1 MIGYFWDD
9 FVPKSFFWHKNS
21 NSNKNFCNH
30 SKRTKKYLYKILQGN
45 VIEFINYKI
54 IEFYR
59 VVPIDWT
66 ALHPV
71 LSQQTTFYKSK
82 VDHLLILKCFHEKTN
97 ENFVRELK
105 LV

>member
-45 VIEFINYKI
+45 VIEFI
-54 IEFYR
+54 
-59 VVPIDWT
+59 
-66 ALHPV
+66 
-71 LSQQTTFYKSK
+71 
-82 VDHLLILKCFHEKTN
+82 
-97 ENFVRELK
+97 K
-105 LV
+105 L